1 MQRVMFRAKIHRATV
16 TDANLDYE
24 GSCGIDPALMEAAG
38 ILPGEQLHI
47 VNCTNG
53 SRAVTYAIEGAPGAI
68 TLNGA
73 MAHIGSIGD
82 VVIIICYAHM
92 DESEARTFQ
101 PLIVQVDAGNRIREK
116 VAVS

>member
-24 GSCGIDPALMEAAG
+24 GSCGIDPVLMEAAG
-38 ILPGEQLHI
+38 IVAGEQLHI
-47 VNCTNG
+47 VNLSNG

-73 MAHIGSIGD
+73 MAHIGSAGD
-82 VVIIICYAHM
+82 IVIIICYAVVE
-92 DESEARTFQ
+92 ESELASFTPR
-101 PLIVQVDAGNRIREK
+101 VVMVDSQNRVREE